1 LSALIGCWEAAANEI
16 RLNPLP
22 LGTLRRGDALKDLCK
37 WNNTALTVGATC
49 ELGTTRIKRA
59 WRNRNRPRSA
69 E

>member
-22 LGTLRRGDALKDLCK
+22 LGTLRRGDALKDVGK
-37 WNNTALTVGATC
+37 WNHAALTVSTAC
-49 ELGTTRIKRA
+49 ELSPTRI
-59 WRNRNRPRSA
+59 